1 MNLADDDFT
10 LLALPQQYA
19 INSAELQARW
29 KAALT
34 TAHPDRFSQA
44 GAAGQRLAMQW
55 SVRLNEAYQRLKH
68 PLKRAEYLCALRGVK
83 VDAERN
89 TAMPAAFLM
98 QQMEWREAL
107 QEARQAQDEAA
118 LTQLES
124 ELQAQKRELL
134 ATIGQHLDA
143 QNFIA
148 AAGEVRCLM
157 FVAKFGEEV
166 AQAFDALSD

>member
-10 LLALPQQYA
+10 LLALPQRYA
-19 INSAELQARW
+19 VSPTELQALW

-107 QEARQAQDEAA
+107 DDAKTDAAKDAIKAELKAQAA
-118 LTQLES
+118 LYETEI
-124 ELQAQKRELL
+124 
-134 ATIGQHLDA
+134 T
-143 QNFIA
+143 
-148 AAGEVRCLM
+148 
-157 FVAKFGEEV
+157 
-166 AQAFDALSD
+166 QAFDVNDAPEQAAQLVRAWMFVDKLLKTV

>member
-1 MNLADDDFT
+1 VNLADDDFT

-19 INSAELQARW
+19 MNPAELQARW

-107 QEARQAQDEAA
+107 DDAKTDAAKDTVRGELKAQAA
-118 LTQLES
+118 LYE
-124 ELQAQKRELL
+124 AQ
-134 ATIGQHLDA
+134 I
-143 QNFIA
+143 
-148 AAGEVRCLM
+148 
-157 FVAKFGEEV
+157 
-166 AQAFDALSD
+166 AQAFDVDHTPDKAAQLVRAWMFVDKFLATLK

>member
-1 MNLADDDFT
+1 VNLADDDFT

-19 INSAELQARW
+19 INPAELQARW

-83 VDAERN
+83 VDAESN
-89 TAMPAAFLM
+89 TAMPAAFLL

-107 QEARQAQDEAA
+107 DDAKTDAAKDLIRNELKNQA
-118 LTQLES
+118 T
-124 ELQAQKRELL
+124 RY
-134 ATIGQHLDA
+134 
-143 QNFIA
+143 
-148 AAGEVRCLM
+148 EV
-157 FVAKFGEEV
+157 EI
-166 AQAFDALSD
+166 AQAFDVDHLPEQAAQLVRTWMFVDKFLASLK

>member
-1 MNLADDDFT
+1 LNSVVNLADDDFT
-10 LLALPQQYA
+10 LLALPQRYA
-19 INSAELQARW
+19 VSPTELQALW

-68 PLKRAEYLCALRGVK
+68 PLKRAEYLCDLRGVK

-89 TAMPAAFLM
+89 TAMPAAFLT

-107 QEARQAQDEAA
+107 DDAKTDAAKDAIKAELKAQASLYE
-118 LTQLES
+118 TEI
-124 ELQAQKRELL
+124 
-134 ATIGQHLDA
+134 T
-143 QNFIA
+143 
-148 AAGEVRCLM
+148 
-157 FVAKFGEEV
+157 
-166 AQAFDALSD
+166 QAFDVNDAPEQAAQLVRAWMFVDKLLKTV

>member
-1 MNLADDDFT
+1 LNLADDDFT

-19 INSAELQARW
+19 VDPTELQARW

-89 TAMPAAFLM
+89 TVMPAAFLM

-107 QEARQAQDEAA
+107 DEAKTEGA
-118 LTQLES
+118 KDAIKTELNNQAAQLE
-124 ELQAQKRELL
+124 AQ
-134 ATIGQHLDA
+134 I
-143 QNFIA
+143 
-148 AAGEVRCLM
+148 
-157 FVAKFGEEV
+157 
-166 AQAFDALSD
+166 AQAFDLDKAPDQAAQLVRAWMFVDKLIKSI

>member
-19 INSAELQARW
+19 VNPAELQARW

-107 QEARQAQDEAA
+107 DDAKTDAAKDAIRSELKAQAA
-118 LTQLES
+118 LYEAQIAKAFDVDNQPAQATQL
-124 ELQAQKRELL
+124 
-134 ATIGQHLDA
+134 
-143 QNFIA
+143 
-148 AAGEVRCLM
+148 VRAWM
-157 FVAKFGEEV
+157 FVDKL
-166 AQAFDALSD
+166 QKQI

>member
-10 LLALPQQYA
+10 LLALPLQYA
-19 INSAELQARW
+19 INPVELQARW

-107 QEARQAQDEAA
+107 DDAKTDAAKDAIRSELKAQAA
-118 LTQLES
+118 LYEAQTAKAFDVDNQPEQAAQL
-124 ELQAQKRELL
+124 
-134 ATIGQHLDA
+134 
-143 QNFIA
+143 
-148 AAGEVRCLM
+148 VRAWM
-157 FVAKFGEEV
+157 FVDKF
-166 AQAFDALSD
+166 LNTLK

>member
-10 LLALPQQYA
+10 LLGMPQQYA
-19 INSAELQARW
+19 LNLSELQSRW

-34 TAHPDRFSQA
+34 ATHPDRFSQA

-107 QEARQAQDEAA
+107 DDAKTDAAKQAICQ
-118 LTQLES
+118 Q
-124 ELQAQKRELL
+124 LL
-134 ATIGQHLDA
+134 AQVSRYEALMTIALDVDCLPEVAAQH
-143 QNFIA
+143 
-148 AAGEVRCLM
+148 VRAWM
-157 FVAKFGEEV
+157 FVDK
-166 AQAFDALSD
+166 LLLTLKT

>member
-1 MNLADDDFT
+1 VNLADDDFT

-19 INSAELQARW
+19 INPTELQARW

-107 QEARQAQDEAA
+107 DDAKTEATKQAIQAELKAQAA
-118 LTQLES
+118 LYETQIAKAFDIDQLPE
-124 ELQAQKRELL
+124 QA
-134 ATIGQHLDA
+134 A
-143 QNFIA
+143 QL
-148 AAGEVRCLM
+148 VRAWM
-157 FVAKFGEEV
+157 FVDK
-166 AQAFDALSD
+166 LLKTL

>member
-1 MNLADDDFT
+1 VNLADDDFT
-10 LLALPQQYA
+10 LLALPQQYSQDPA
-19 INSAELQARW
+19 QLQTRW

-34 TAHPDRFSQA
+34 TAHPDRYAQA

-107 QEARQAQDEAA
+107 DDAKTDAA
-118 LTQLES
+118 KETIRS
-124 ELQAQKRELL
+124 ELIAQV
-134 ATIGQHLDA
+134 AQYDA
-143 QNFIA
+143 QITRALDEDNLPEHA
-148 AAGEVRCLM
+148 AQLVRAWM
-157 FVAKFGEEV
+157 FVDK
-166 AQAFDALSD
+166 LLKSL

>member
-1 MNLADDDFT
+1 LGLNSLVNLADDDFT
-10 LLALPQQYA
+10 LLALPQHYA
-19 INSAELQARW
+19 VSPAELQARW

-89 TAMPAAFLM
+89 TAMPAAFLI

-107 QEARQAQDEAA
+107 DNAKTD
-118 LTQLES
+118 
-124 ELQAQKRELL
+124 
-134 ATIGQHLDA
+134 
-143 QNFIA
+143 
-148 AAGEVRCLM
+148 
-157 FVAKFGEEV
+157 VAKDAIKAELKAQAAQFE
-166 AQAFDALSD
+166 AQITQAFDMDSAPEKAAQLVRAWMFVDKLLQQLK

>member
-1 MNLADDDFT
+1 VNLSDSDFT
-10 LLALPQQYA
+10 LLALPEQYA
-19 INSAELQARW
+19 INSAQLQARW

-68 PLKRAEYLCALRGVK
+68 PLKRAEYLCGLRGVK

-107 QEARQAQDEAA
+107 DEAK
-118 LTQLES
+118 TE
-124 ELQAQKRELL
+124 
-134 ATIGQHLDA
+134 ATKDS
-143 QNFIA
+143 IA
-148 AAGEVRCLM
+148 AELKNQ
-157 FVAKFGEEV
+157 VAQYETQI
-166 AQAFDALSD
+166 AQAFDVDNAPEQAAQLVRAWMFVDKLLKTL